1 LIGRPGRRFTHHY
14 SSARKTKL
22 ESTLYEL
29 LDPVAFRAATK
40 G

>member
-1 LIGRPGRRFTHHY
+1 LIGRPR
-14 SSARKTKL
+14 SSFHSSLLVREETKL